1 MKTKRNIDT
10 FETSAEYYNN
20 SFLNGN
26 RTHVAEELKELLTD
40 WPKIAAVILCDL
52 NTEVKEFFKK
62 KLREYR

>member
-1 MKTKRNIDT
+1 METKRNIDT

-26 RTHVAEELKELLTD
+26 RTHVVEELKELTQNY
-40 WPKIAAVILCDL
+40 PKIGAYIICDL
-52 NTEVKEFFKK
+52 NTDVKEFFKK